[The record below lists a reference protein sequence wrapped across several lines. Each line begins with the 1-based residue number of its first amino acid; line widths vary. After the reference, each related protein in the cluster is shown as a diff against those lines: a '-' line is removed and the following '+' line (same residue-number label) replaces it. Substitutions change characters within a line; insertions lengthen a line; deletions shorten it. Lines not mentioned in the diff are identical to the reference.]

1 MEGIAWV
8 ILAVMLLALVGIVG
22 YMIAMAVRSSKA
34 ATPARGGWKGKGNG
48 GWKHGGWKHGD
59 DKRNHNHKRDG
70 EWRGHRD

>member
-34 ATPARGGWKGKGNG
+34 APPARGGWKGKGN
-48 GWKHGGWKHGD
+48 WKHGGWKHGH
-59 DKRNHNHKRDG
+59 DKRYRKRDG
-70 EWRGHRD
+70 EWRGHRH